1 MLLQLLHGSDKDS
14 GLLGK
19 RRGSKAARARASA
32 ALHNIVHCQHD
43 DKRARR
49 EARTLRL
56 LEQIRAHCD
65 QRRQG
70 EEGEEEEE
78 EDVAEASSSCKCLR

>member
-19 RRGSKAARARASA
+19 TRGSKAARARASA

-70 EEGEEEEE
+70 EEGEEEDE